1 VCKEAQIKRD
11 ELIPYLDETLRVKE
25 IEDSSHNGLQVE
37 GPEQVTKVAFAV
49 DACQAAF
56 ERAVAAGAQLL
67 IVHHGLFWDKPLRL
81 VGPLFRRVRTLIEG
95 SCGLY
100 AAHLPLD
107 LHPEVGNNAELAR
120 LLKLKDARAF
130 GEHHGHQIGL
140 GGVLDP
146 PIPLD
151 GLVERLARAT
161 GQSPVRV
168 LAHGPAEAS
177 QVGCISG
184 GAAPL
189 MEQVIEAGFD
199 TFVTGETSHAFF
211 HQAAEWGLNVIYGG
225 HYATE
230 TLGVKALARHLE
242 EKFGLETIFLEIPT
256 GM

>member
-1 VCKEAQIKRD
+1 LERD
-11 ELIPYLDETLRVKE
+11 ELIPYLDETLRLKE
-25 IEDSSHNGLQVE
+25 IKDSSQNGLQVE
-37 GPEQVTKVAFAV
+37 GPEEVKKVAFAV
-49 DACQAAF
+49 DSCQAAF
-56 ERAVAAGAQLL
+56 QQAIAAGAQLL

-81 VGPLFRRVRTLIEG
+81 VGPLFRRIKTLIEG
-95 SCGLY
+95 GCGLY

-107 LHPEVGNNAELAR
+107 LHPELGNNAELAR
-120 LLKLKDARAF
+120 LLELKDTRAF
-130 GEHHGHQIGL
+130 GEHQGNQIGI
-140 GGVLDP
+140 GGLLDP

-151 GLVERLARAT
+151 VLVERLVRAT

-189 MEQVIEAGFD
+189 MEKVIEAGFD
-199 TFVTGETSHAFF
+199 TFVTGETSHGYF
-211 HQAAEWGLNVIYGG
+211 HNAAEYGLNVIYGG

-242 EKFGLETIFLEIPT
+242 IKFDLETTFLDIPT

>member
-1 VCKEAQIKRD
+1 MNRD
-11 ELIPYLDETLRVKE
+11 ELITYLNETLRVKE
-25 IEDSSHNGLQVE
+25 IEDTSQNGLQVE
-37 GPEQVTKVAFAV
+37 GPEEVTKVAFAV
-49 DACQAAF
+49 DSCQAAF
-56 ERAVAAGAQLL
+56 EQAVAAGAQLL

-81 VGPLFRRVRTLIEG
+81 VGPLFQRVRTLMEG
-95 SCGLY
+95 DCGLY

-120 LLKLKDARAF
+120 LLKLKEPRAF
-130 GEHHGHQIGL
+130 AEEHGHKIGL

-151 GLVERLARAT
+151 VLVERLARAT
-161 GQSPVRV
+161 GESPVRV

-184 GAAPL
+184 WGADL
-189 MEQVIEAGFD
+189 MDQVADAGFD
-199 TFVTGETSHAFF
+199 TFVTGEASHTFF
-211 HQAAEWGLNVIYGG
+211 HQAAEWGLNVLYGG

-230 TLGVKALARHLE
+230 TLGLKALARHLGK
-242 EKFGLETIFLEIPT
+242 KFGLETTFLDIPT